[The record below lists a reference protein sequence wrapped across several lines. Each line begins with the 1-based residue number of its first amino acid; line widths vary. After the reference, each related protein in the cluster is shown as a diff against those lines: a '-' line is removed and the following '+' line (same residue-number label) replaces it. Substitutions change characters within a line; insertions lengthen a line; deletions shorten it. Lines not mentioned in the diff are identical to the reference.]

1 MLSLVQ
7 KELGIQ
13 PNDDQIIAS
22 AVQHVEE
29 ASGISMKGTLK
40 ERLQNVAVELGVVR
54 VSGPRIADGLSGSMV
69 PQLAKLQSQMDQ
81 VLGLLTGHS
90 QREEMQQMVKAVG
103 VYERMA
109 ESRREASRM
118 NATKDARRKALP
130 QRPTVAI
137 PVATVQSEPSPTPQ
151 PSSLVD
157 RLLEAKKKRAV
168 EQEKAEAAERSGIPP
183 PPPSNTYQPVQ
194 QPTCLQTATQL
205 LQRALTL
212 DKTTN
217 PNNHDSLVMAAA
229 ALTRAQKALL
239 KALEPGNH
247 PEEAKAILQEKLRHV
262 RKRILRYIKSVSQT
276 ELNAAVMF
284 FEGEVTDEIGG
295 SWARCFA
302 QVVGYNQ
309 VESKENV
316 LYRFNSDC
324 PSLHMGK
331 LRSAF
336 ATQVFTETSVASDC
350 HSFLFAAVFD
360 GHDGRQCAEFAQSRL
375 WPGFQRHFHISGG
388 NPVVAFQRAFYE
400 IESGFGRAFS
410 DEPSSLFAA
419 ACAAAIFIDVQSR
432 PKRICV
438 ANIGTCRVVHSCG
451 KQIGATQLTAEHS
464 CENLSERLRIR
475 HQHPDA
481 LHNNSQK
488 GLLGLYAHTRALG
501 GMHMKDRRVADVW
514 NTRHFRRVHPL
525 PGTILTNAIGQRRDV
540 APYLTS
546 RVGVSSTDLEEGDF
560 VIVATSCFWQ
570 CFANEDAVL
579 LASKLLAGAREAGA
593 SLTNIAQAM
602 LAECKAP
609 DGGDLDDIALLLL
622 TADGISTAAHNN
634 RDFLVGGVSIQPQPA
649 PAAVPEPESAV
660 TKEACKRGQISS
672 QPPPPPPAIPSK
684 PVSLQTVSRL
694 RERRGAVT
702 ATGASGRLL
711 NTPTAEPL
719 RLSPPPL
726 LKPSDPH
733 RLKSTLGAIEGVSK
747 SAKMPA
753 QQLRSSEIERNRL
766 AADPTISRLRIRRGA
781 VTTIGSGGPRSI
793 GADHD
798 RAKTR
803 SLEQPTPTP
812 IQAHHMG
819 RSSGGG
825 SIAERPPTCVC

>member
-1 MLSLVQ
+1 M
-7 KELGIQ
+7 
-13 PNDDQIIAS
+13 
-22 AVQHVEE
+22 
-29 ASGISMKGTLK
+29 
-40 ERLQNVAVELGVVR
+40 
-54 VSGPRIADGLSGSMV
+54 
-69 PQLAKLQSQMDQ
+69 
-81 VLGLLTGHS
+81 
-90 QREEMQQMVKAVG
+90 
-103 VYERMA
+103 
-109 ESRREASRM
+109 
-118 NATKDARRKALP
+118 
-130 QRPTVAI
+130 
-137 PVATVQSEPSPTPQ
+137 
-151 PSSLVD
+151 
-157 RLLEAKKKRAV
+157 
-168 EQEKAEAAERSGIPP
+168 
-183 PPPSNTYQPVQ
+183 
-194 QPTCLQTATQL
+194 
-205 LQRALTL
+205 
-212 DKTTN
+212 
-217 PNNHDSLVMAAA
+217 
-229 ALTRAQKALL
+229 
-239 KALEPGNH
+239 
-247 PEEAKAILQEKLRHV
+247 
-262 RKRILRYIKSVSQT
+262 
-276 ELNAAVMF
+276 
-284 FEGEVTDEIGG
+284 
-295 SWARCFA
+295 
-302 QVVGYNQ
+302 
-309 VESKENV
+309 
-316 LYRFNSDC
+316 
-324 PSLHMGK
+324 
-331 LRSAF
+331 
-336 ATQVFTETSVASDC
+336 
-350 HSFLFAAVFD
+350 
-360 GHDGRQCAEFAQSRL
+360 
-375 WPGFQRHFHISGG
+375 
-388 NPVVAFQRAFYE
+388 
-400 IESGFGRAFS
+400 
-410 DEPSSLFAA
+410 
-419 ACAAAIFIDVQSR
+419 
-432 PKRICV
+432 

-488 GLLGLYAHTRALG
+488 RLLGLYAHTRALG

-812 IQAHHMG
+812 IQAHQPPEEHPSATVQYKSTLDYVDMKRAELKPLLMPHRVPAPTALPHWHPAPPG
-819 RSSGGG
+819 RSNGDQAVQCSMVVSPG
-825 SIAERPPTCVC
+825 SHPLTLQQRMAAVAGSWGIAASSESKTQQCGTLKQRMATIVASW